1 MARKSPSNLNAN
13 TAFSAFALLYAK
25 ETGKE
30 YEVQTF
36 IGREISALK
45 KAIDTHGYFNV
56 LAALYDSLKQNG
68 EKARV
73 MFTLSALSY
82 YLPDCKRP
90 DLYWKVLTSTKPS
103 DKVLWRELVRIETKW
118 FPKASDKARYK
129 ELVMLLEGNKNGKSK
144 AKTDKLF

>member
-1 MARKSPSNLNAN
+1 
-13 TAFSAFALLYAK
+13 
-25 ETGKE
+25 
-30 YEVQTF
+30 
-36 IGREISALK
+36 
-45 KAIDTHGYFNV
+45 
-56 LAALYDSLKQNG
+56 
-68 EKARV
+68 